1 MLFDSILNGFMEEL
15 NMKNFFITIALAA
28 VAVIAC
34 PKTAKA
40 ASALDN
46 AVNFN
51 NMQQNYLTAQN
62 LYYNSYELPVMNV
75 YDAAMSAQISQA
87 LAAQY
92 QSQLMRQQPMQMDAV
107 NRYQIVNNFDAD
119 MRNFGTQMYNISNTL
134 SYNAGMQFVNYNQAA
149 LQNGAN
155 TVALLTGTYQPF
167 PQVP

>member
-1 MLFDSILNGFMEEL
+1 
-15 NMKNFFITIALAA
+15 MKKMIIALAIA
-28 VAVIAC
+28 SIAVIAT

-40 ASALDN
+40 AQAIDIAN
-46 AVNFN
+46 NFN
-51 NMQQNYLTAQN
+51 NMQINYLNAQN
-62 LYYNSYELPVMNV
+62 SYYNTYELPVMQV
-75 YDAAMSAQISQA
+75 YDQAIANQISQT

-92 QSQLMRQQPMQMDAV
+92 QSQLMRQQAMQMDAV
-107 NRYQIVNNFDAD
+107 NRFQIVNNFDAD

-134 SYNAGMQFVNYNQAA
+134 SYNAGMQFVNFNQAA